1 MLWLIRYIGRKKCG
15 IFGVLWVAILGHIFS
30 IVLDF
35 ASINKKLSF
44 SDILGEYIF
53 GVGLAINNLE
63 FRNSPLVGPVTAG
76 LGCKKNLCQN

>member
-1 MLWLIRYIGRKKCG
+1 M
-15 IFGVLWVAILGHIFS
+15 
-30 IVLDF
+30 VLDF

-53 GVGLAINNLE
+53 GVGLAVNNLE
-63 FRNSPLVGPVTAG
+63 FRHSPLVGPVKAG